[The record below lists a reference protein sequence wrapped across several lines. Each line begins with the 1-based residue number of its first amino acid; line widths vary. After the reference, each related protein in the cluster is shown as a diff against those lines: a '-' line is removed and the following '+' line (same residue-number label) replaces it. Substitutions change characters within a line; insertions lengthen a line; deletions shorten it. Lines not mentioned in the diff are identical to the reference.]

1 MREQRTTQQLTA
13 QNTTHQVRI
22 AHILFHSFP
31 LLLLRRSRKRPC
43 VLWRSFF
50 PASSLCSGTEND
62 ANKHSY
68 FIESYDYDLLAHA
81 LRSNLVRELLS
92 VSLASFRLHLAFV
105 LIFCPKGQDIVVVVA
120 FSNLWTK
127 RLLLSLVYST
137 CGIPF
142 LVLAKLWFCT
152 ALLYR
157 A

>member
-1 MREQRTTQQLTA
+1 MSSEDP
-13 QNTTHQVRI
+13 
-22 AHILFHSFP
+22 FF
-31 LLLLRRSRKRPC
+31 LLLC
-43 VLWRSFF
+43 I
-50 PASSLCSGTEND
+50 D

>member
-1 MREQRTTQQLTA
+1 MREQRTQQ
-13 QNTTHQVRI
+13 QRQRRI
-22 AHILFHSFP
+22 QRIKFVLRTSSSIAFHYYYYGGVGRGLVSSEDP
-31 LLLLRRSRKRPC
+31 
-43 VLWRSFF
+43 FF
-50 PASSLCSGTEND
+50 PASPLCSGTEND

-81 LRSNLVRELLS
+81 LRSNLVRELLG
-92 VSLASFRLHLAFV
+92 SLASFRLHLAFV